1 MTGRLATL
9 LFLALSACS
18 RVEKQQLLPWFMI
31 KNTHYERIGSL
42 RSGSTTTEYFVKSRG
57 FWRKL
62 DVYGGSAT
70 VLNPDTV
77 AFFASGQ
84 MHVIHRGEVTS
95 RPACPSGSLFAT
107 LTPDTRAIDCVDVLA
122 GPASAVATK
131 LRFRRVGTS
140 MDKVVSVEGPGRVF
154 LVPAVEFYDDL
165 ERPYFV
171 TINAWPYEHPQCAIV
186 TVDDAFI
193 QGPPEMSARDC
204 SEAPVWS
211 KVARRA
217 LRLH

>member
-1 MTGRLATL
+1 
-9 LFLALSACS
+9 
-18 RVEKQQLLPWFMI
+18 MI
-31 KNTHYERIGSL
+31 KNTYYARIGSL
-42 RSGSTTTEYFVKSRG
+42 RSGSTTTEYFVKSHG

-70 VLNPDTV
+70 VLNPDAV

-84 MHVIHRGEVTS
+84 MHVIHRGDVTS

-131 LRFRRVGTS
+131 LRFRRIGTS
-140 MDKVVSVEGPGRVF
+140 VDKVVVVEAPGRVF
-154 LVPAVEFYDDL
+154 LVPAVEFYDDR

-171 TINAWPYEHPQCAIV
+171 TTNAWPYAHPECAIV
-186 TVDDAFI
+186 TLDNTFI
-193 QGPPEMSARDC
+193 PGPREMSGRDC
-204 SEAPVWS
+204 SEAPFWS
-211 KVARRA
+211 AIVGRA
-217 LRLH
+217 LRVH

>member
-1 MTGRLATL
+1 
-9 LFLALSACS
+9 
-18 RVEKQQLLPWFMI
+18 
-31 KNTHYERIGSL
+31 
-42 RSGSTTTEYFVKSRG
+42 
-57 FWRKL
+57 
-62 DVYGGSAT
+62 
-70 VLNPDTV
+70 
-77 AFFASGQ
+77 
-84 MHVIHRGEVTS
+84 
-95 RPACPSGSLFAT
+95 
-107 LTPDTRAIDCVDVLA
+107 
-122 GPASAVATK
+122 
-131 LRFRRVGTS
+131 